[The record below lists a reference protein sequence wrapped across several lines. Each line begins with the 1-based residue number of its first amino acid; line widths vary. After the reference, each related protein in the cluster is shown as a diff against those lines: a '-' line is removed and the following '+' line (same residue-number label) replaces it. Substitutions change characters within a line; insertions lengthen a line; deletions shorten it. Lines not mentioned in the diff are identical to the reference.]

1 MYTPLDRSD
10 LTHHQVMI
18 EGLES
23 GQIVEFVILAR
34 HLEGDTCRTSP
45 SAAFETTVVF
55 KPLPPPPQDPGVGI
69 VGIEGE
75 P

>member
-10 LTHHQVMI
+10 LTYHQVTI

-34 HLEGDTCRTSP
+34 HLEGDTCRTSS
-45 SAAFETTVVF
+45 SAAFETTIVF
-55 KPLPPPPQDPGVGI
+55 KPLPPPPQAPAFA
-69 VGIEGE
+69 IEEE